1 MNAETGEPALLG
13 TNSLPFG
20 ATGSVSSFLGVSVA
34 LWYIG
39 VRALG
44 LCWTAFFDDYT
55 LLSRRCIA
63 ENTGRTAAG
72 DVVNLVGVDFARE
85 GKKCTNFDTVV
96 KTLGVELNLCD
107 PEGRVLLG
115 HTENRRSELANAVGE
130 IIEKG
135 KIDTKFAE
143 SLRGRM
149 QWFEGYVFGRTAQRC
164 VRTVGESLR
173 CAKSST
179 LTSLELTCFRDL
191 QERVLSAPRIEI
203 PRTVLDTWIVFT
215 DGACEGAGDKVGSI
229 GGVLIN
235 PYGYLVE
242 YFSSKVPTVF
252 MLKLC
257 ETSANPIYELELLPV
272 LVSYL
277 CWRKHLANSP
287 TVFYSD
293 NDAARAGLT
302 KALGATQQAEAIVH
316 HVTSITSI
324 ESEICNKP
332 WYGRVPTASN
342 IADDPSRL
350 DCSYL
355 DNLGCQRCEVDW
367 ASSQMQVI

>member
-1 MNAETGEPALLG
+1 M
-13 TNSLPFG
+13 
-20 ATGSVSSFLGVSVA
+20 VS
-34 LWYIG
+34 
-39 VRALG
+39 
-44 LCWTAFFDDYT
+44 
-55 LLSRRCIA
+55 
-63 ENTGRTAAG
+63 
-72 DVVNLVGVDFARE
+72 
-85 GKKCTNFDTVV
+85 
-96 KTLGVELNLCD
+96 TLGVELNLCD

-115 HTENRRSELANAVGE
+115 HTERRKTELSNAVGE

-164 VRTVGESLR
+164 VRTVGELSLR
-173 CAKSST
+173 SAKSST
-179 LTSLELTCFRDL
+179 LTSLELRCFRDL
-191 QERVLSAPRIEI
+191 KERVLSAPPIEI
-203 PRTVLDTWIVFT
+203 SRTVLDTWIVFT

-235 PYGYLVE
+235 PYGYLVK

-252 MLKLC
+252 MSKLC

-277 CWRKHLANSP
+277 CWREHLANSQ
-287 TVFYSD
+287 TVFYLD

-316 HVTSITSI
+316 HVTSI

-350 DCSYL
+350 ECTQL
-355 DNLGCQRCEVDW
+355 DNIGCQRCEVEW
-367 ASSQMQVI
+367 SNSRMQLV